1 MQNFSFH
8 NPVRIEF
15 GAGTIAKISKLIPH
29 DARIMLV
36 MGGGSIQKNGVH
48 AQVVAALGDRIKH
61 EFWGIEPNPR
71 YETSMRA
78 VEICRT
84 EKIDYLLSVGGG
96 SVLDATKFIAAATP
110 FEGEP
115 WDILKGA
122 KVKSALALAC
132 ILTLPATGS
141 EMNSGAVIS
150 RESTQEKL
158 YFGSPKVYPRFS
170 ILDPETTLS
179 LPARQT
185 ANGIVDTFVHVLE
198 QYANAPSHAPL
209 QDRQAEAILA
219 TLLEEGPKLLENP
232 SNRSARANVMWC
244 ATQAL
249 NGVIGLGVPQDW
261 ATHDIGHE
269 ITALHG
275 LDHAQTLAI
284 IWPGVAQECH
294 MEKQEKLAQMG
305 RRLFALEGDD
315 ATVAKGA
322 IHAVEQFF
330 LSLGMAVRLGDYGID
345 AEPLHEKIAARYA
358 ARNISHIGG
367 SAISMEALR
376 RILLERA

>member
-15 GAGTIAKISKLIPH
+15 GAGSIAKISKLIPS
-29 DARIMLV
+29 DARILLV
-36 MGGGSIQKNGVH
+36 MGGGSIKTNGVH
-48 AQVVAALGDRIKH
+48 SQVIAALGDRVKH

-71 YETSMRA
+71 YETCMKA
-78 VEICRT
+78 VEICRL

-110 FEGEP
+110 FVGEP

-122 KVKSALALAC
+122 KVKSAIALAC

-141 EMNSGAVIS
+141 EMNAGAVIS

-158 YFGSPKVYPRFS
+158 YFGTPKVYPRFS

-198 QYANAPSHAPL
+198 QYANSPSHAPL

-294 MEKQEKLAQMG
+294 VEKQEKLAQMG
-305 RRLFALEGDD
+305 RRLFALEGGD
-315 ATVAKGA
+315 ASVAKSA

-345 AEPLHEKIAARYA
+345 VEPLFEKISARYA
-358 ARNISHIGG
+358 ARNITSIGG
-367 SAISMEALR
+367 SAVSIDALQ